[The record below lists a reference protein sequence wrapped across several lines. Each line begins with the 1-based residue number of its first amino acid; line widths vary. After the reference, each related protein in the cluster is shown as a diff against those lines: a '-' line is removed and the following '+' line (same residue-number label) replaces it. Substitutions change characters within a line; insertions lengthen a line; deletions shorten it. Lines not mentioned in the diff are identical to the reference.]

1 MAKLIPNELLFAGN
15 GNVTEE
21 IDKIHDIT
29 AVEINKYGKII
40 IIMLLI
46 LTLNVNITINNILR

>member
-1 MAKLIPNELLFAGN
+1 MALFAGN

>member
-29 AVEINKYGKII
+29 DVETNKLWQNYCYYFIVFI
-40 IIMLLI
+40 
-46 LTLNVNITINNILR
+46 